1 MGAKTP
7 VGESKDVEAPEQVNR
22 ADLHVELPTRTVGHQ
37 GWSSVH
43 PQPALEG
50 EGETIVGGRSQA
62 LPTGWTGR
70 EVMKMADSL
79 ERVTVTP
86 AWSLQAE
93 LGSSNP
99 PSPPSLPLTESARI
113 VLQFVASQA
122 TGLVI
127 CGCAG
132 SANLPSDLEPGIG
145 LGLNEGGTMT
155 APMAGAIPGQRSR
168 VSTMA
173 SADAGGRPVPS
184 QTWHAGKT
192 SSRHGF
198 SSHTRRRT
206 HALTRSISSI
216 AHIERDAQWDATFG
230 PQGVL
235 DSLVGDVVSVL
246 MRSERSPAVLA
257 VRANLT
263 SI

>member
-7 VGESKDVEAPEQVNR
+7 FGESKDVEAPEQVDHT
-22 ADLHVELPTRTVGHQ
+22 DLHVELPTRAVGRRD
-37 GWSSVH
+37 WSSVH

-50 EGETIVGGRSQA
+50 EGETNVGGRPQA

-99 PSPPSLPLTESARI
+99 SSPPTLPVTESARI
-113 VLQFVASQA
+113 VQQFVASQA

-132 SANLPSDLEPGIG
+132 SANLPSDLEPDIG
-145 LGLNEGGTMT
+145 PEPKGGGTML
-155 APMAGAIPGQRSR
+155 APMAEAMPGKRSR
-168 VSTMA
+168 TATMA
-173 SADAGGRPVPS
+173 SVDAGGRRVPS

-198 SSHTRRRT
+198 SGHTRRRT

-216 AHIERDAQWDATFG
+216 TQIERDAQWDTAFG
-230 PQGVL
+230 PPGVL
-235 DSLVGDVVSVL
+235 DSLVGDVVSML
-246 MRSERSPAVLA
+246 IRSERSPAVLA